1 LIPDKIKSEGMMC
14 FKEEDC
20 DMNRFAG
27 LFIPIVLLSHP
38 AAAGSAVGNSALAL
52 ASLVSDQSPLLN
64 LDEKSIMGQLLRPN
78 PNFSWLASRKI
89 SVEADTIVC
98 RQSNVD
104 ITARTCDLTFGS
116 KTVTVKGRKAHELFA
131 TIAEVGVPPDGAAG
145 TISESLS
152 HLACAIDSNEIKQK
166 SGAGAECTFESSA
179 K

>member
-1 LIPDKIKSEGMMC
+1 
-14 FKEEDC
+14 
-20 DMNRFAG
+20 MNKFSG
-27 LFIPIVLLSHP
+27 LFIPLVLVGHP
-38 AAAGSAVGNSALAL
+38 AFAGSATGNSALAL

-78 PNFSWLASRKI
+78 PNFAWLASRKI

-152 HLACAIDSNEIKQK
+152 HLACAIDSDEIKEK
-166 SGAGAECTFESSA
+166 TGGGAECTFEPGA
-179 K
+179 R

>member
-1 LIPDKIKSEGMMC
+1 V
-14 FKEEDC
+14 
-20 DMNRFAG
+20 NRFSG
-27 LFIPIVLLSHP
+27 LFIPLVLISHP
-38 AAAGSAVGNSALAL
+38 ASAGSATGNSALAL

-78 PNFSWLASRKI
+78 PNFAWLASRKI

-131 TIAEVGVPPDGAAG
+131 TIAEVGIPPDGAAG

-152 HLACAIDSNEIKQK
+152 HLACAIDSDEIKEK
-166 SGAGAECTFESSA
+166 TGGGAECKFEA
-179 K
+179 GAR

>member
-1 LIPDKIKSEGMMC
+1 MICTK
-14 FKEEDC
+14 KEDF
-20 DMNRFAG
+20 DVKRFAG
-27 LFIPIVLLSHP
+27 LFIPLALLISHP
-38 AAAGSAVGNSALAL
+38 ASAGSAAGNSALAL

-98 RQSNVD
+98 RQSSVD

-116 KTVTVKGRKAHELFA
+116 KTITVKGRKAHELFA

-145 TISESLS
+145 TTSESLS
-152 HLACAIDSNEIKQK
+152 HLACAIDSNEIKEK
-166 SGAGAECTFESSA
+166 AGGGAACTFEPGA

>member
-1 LIPDKIKSEGMMC
+1 MIC
-14 FKEEDC
+14 FKEEHC

-27 LFIPIVLLSHP
+27 LFIPLVLVSHP
-38 AAAGSAVGNSALAL
+38 ASAASVIGNSALAL

-78 PNFSWLASRKI
+78 PNFYYLASRKI
-89 SVEADTIVC
+89 SVEADAIVC

-104 ITARTCDLTFGS
+104 ITARTCELTFGT

-145 TISESLS
+145 TMSESLS
-152 HLACAIDSNEIKQK
+152 RLSCAIDSDEIKQK
-166 SGAGAECTFESSA
+166 SGGGAECTFEPGA

>member
-1 LIPDKIKSEGMMC
+1 MIR
-14 FKEEDC
+14 FKKEDC
-20 DMNRFAG
+20 DVNRFAG
-27 LFIPIVLLSHP
+27 LFVPFVLIGHP
-38 AAAGSAVGNSALAL
+38 AFAGGATGNSALAL

-145 TISESLS
+145 TMSESLS
-152 HLACAIDSNEIKQK
+152 HLACAIDSNEIKEK
-166 SGAGAECTFESSA
+166 TGGGAECTFEPGA
-179 K
+179 Q